1 MELLRVLLYAV
12 QEYTFLKFAEI
23 CVAILDENVI
33 FYFIF
38 KIFRKKNRESPKTY
52 LNCHFSWYL
61 CLGLT
66 IAKVVET
73 SVTVNKNSPIQDY
86 VHPDDE
92 TQPTFEY
99 FHNKVSFYE
108 VIVQSFLI
116 LENNFTLFLMQQK
129 LRALF

>member
-33 FYFIF
+33 FILFLRYLE
-38 KIFRKKNRESPKTY
+38 KNLESPETY
-52 LNCHFSWYL
+52 LNCHFLWYL
-61 CLGLT
+61 YLGLT
-66 IAKVVET
+66 IAQVVET
-73 SVTVNKNSPIQDY
+73 SVTVNKNSAIQDY
-86 VHPDDE
+86 VHPYDE

-108 VIVQSFLI
+108 GIV
-116 LENNFTLFLMQQK
+116 
-129 LRALF
+129 

>member
-52 LNCHFSWYL
+52 LNCHFS
-61 CLGLT
+61 
-66 IAKVVET
+66 
-73 SVTVNKNSPIQDY
+73 
-86 VHPDDE
+86 
-92 TQPTFEY
+92 
-99 FHNKVSFYE
+99 
-108 VIVQSFLI
+108 
-116 LENNFTLFLMQQK
+116 
-129 LRALF
+129 